1 MDTATS
7 LTRPIVVVPL
17 EFERRALSDTAVSQL
32 CEIVCCGPGAS
43 SVGQWVASCGSG
55 EQPLILVGLAGSL
68 REDIA
73 TGTAHRVAKII
84 DDDGREWKPTFKG
97 RDCETSAS
105 RDLTIVSTH
114 QAVTDS
120 AAKRALAQQTGA
132 DLVDMESAA
141 FAAAASQIQR
151 PWAVVRGVSD
161 GVDDSL
167 PDDIEDWIDEKGRT
181 KTAAVISAIVRRPAL
196 IGAVRRLRAQSAAAM
211 DAVAELIDSML
222 SA

>member
-1 MDTATS
+1 MDTAAS
-7 LTRPIVVVPL
+7 LTQPILVVPL
-17 EFERRALSDTAVSQL
+17 EFERRALLDTAVSQA
-32 CEIVCCGPGAS
+32 CDIVCCGPGAS
-43 SVGQWVASCGSG
+43 TVGRWVAGCGSG

-73 TGTAHRVAKII
+73 TGTAYEIAKVI
-84 DDDGREWKPTFKG
+84 DDDGHEWKPTFKG
-97 RDCETSAS
+97 RDDQTSGS
-105 RDLTIVSTH
+105 SDLTIVSTH
-114 QAVTDS
+114 HPVTDS

-141 FAAAASQIQR
+141 FAAAVSQIQR

-167 PDDIEDWIDEKGRT
+167 PDDIEDWIDERGRT
-181 KTAAVISAIVRRPAL
+181 RTAAVIGAIVRRPAL

-211 DAVAELIDSML
+211 DSAAQVIDSML
-222 SA
+222 